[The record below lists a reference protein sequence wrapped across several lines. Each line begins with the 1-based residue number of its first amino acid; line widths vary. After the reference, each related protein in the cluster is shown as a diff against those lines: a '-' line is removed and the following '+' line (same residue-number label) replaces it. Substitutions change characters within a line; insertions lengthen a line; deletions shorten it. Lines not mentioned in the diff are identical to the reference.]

1 MTDSTPARPLDGARL
16 LLWTGLLTGLAEGLI
31 LTFRRFVQHQSVWA
45 PADVLWMAPLVYL
58 TAAVP
63 LALVAALAIRL
74 APRWCPW
81 SRLAG
86 VAGFLGAAVI
96 SAVLFGG
103 VLHWSAHLMLAAGV
117 GFQVSRRVAPPARAG
132 RGLPWLA
139 ALVLLVAVGFVAGGR
154 FLERQTARRAAA
166 HPGRGPNVLLIIWD
180 TVRAESLS
188 LYGYVR
194 PTTPETLRRAAT
206 GVTFEQAMSTAP
218 WTLGSH
224 AGMFTGRYTQEL
236 SVGWREPLR
245 TTAPTLA
252 EELAARGYRTGGF
265 VANLVAASRESGL
278 ARGFG
283 RYEDFPFTVGTAV
296 RSTLLGQRLDRWPPF
311 FRGGMRKYEPLRA
324 AAITDN
330 FLAWQGDGGGPWFAF
345 LNYFDAHDPYYPPP
359 DYRSRFQGPVRLLD
373 KYDGAIELLD
383 RELARLLDTLA
394 ARGVLDSTIVI
405 LASDHGELF
414 GEHGLHQHGN
424 SLYSQVLHVP
434 LVIWAPGRVP
444 AGLRVNRE
452 VSLRD
457 LPATVFDLAFPGA
470 PHPFPGATL
479 ARAWRDSAA
488 PPDTIL
494 AGVPKG
500 VNTPPEE
507 PVTRGNMSAVLS
519 GGLHYIVNGD
529 GALELFDR
537 RADPAEASDLGT
549 DPSRRGTMDT
559 LHRALAAR
567 IPAAWHAD
575 TARGRGRP

>member
-1 MTDSTPARPLDGARL
+1 MTEPTHTRPVDAARL
-16 LLWTGLLTGLAEGLI
+16 LLGAGLVTGLAEGAI
-31 LTFRRFVQHQSVWA
+31 LTFRRFVQHLSVWA

-58 TAAVP
+58 VAAIP
-63 LALVAALAIRL
+63 LAALAALAVRL
-74 APRWCPW
+74 APRHCTWA
-81 SRLAG
+81 RLAG
-86 VAGFLGAAVI
+86 VTGFLGATVI

-103 VLHWSAHLMLAAGV
+103 VLHWSAHLLLAAGV
-117 GFQVSRRVAPPARAG
+117 GFQCSRHSAPLAWVG
-132 RGLPWLA
+132 RRLPPLA
-139 ALVLLVAVGFVAGGR
+139 AIVVLVAIGFVAGEQWRGR
-154 FLERQTARRAAA
+154 QAARLAAG

-188 LYGYVR
+188 LYGYSR
-194 PTTPETLRRAAT
+194 PTTPATLRRAAT

-224 AGMFTGRYTQEL
+224 AGMFTGLHTQEL

-278 ARGFG
+278 ARGFA

-296 RSTLLGQRLDRWPPF
+296 RSTMLGQRLDRWGPF

-330 FLAWQGDGGGPWFAF
+330 FLAWEGGATGPWFAF

-359 DYRSRFQGPVRLLD
+359 DYRSRFSGPVRMID

-383 RELARLLDTLA
+383 QELARLLDALA
-394 ARGVLDSTIVI
+394 QRGVLDSTIV
-405 LASDHGELF
+405 LLSSDHGELF
-414 GEHGLHQHGN
+414 GEHGLYQHGN

-444 AGLRVNRE
+444 AGLRVRRE

-457 LPATVFDLAFPGA
+457 LPATVFDLAFPGE
-470 PHPFPGATL
+470 PHPFPGASL
-479 ARAWRDSAA
+479 ARTWRDSAA
-488 PPDTIL
+488 PPDTIV

-500 VNTPPEE
+500 VNTPPDE
-507 PVTRGNMSAVLS
+507 PVTRGNMSAVFR
-519 GGLHYIVNGD
+519 GGVHYILNGD
-529 GALELFDR
+529 GEPELFDR
-537 RADPAEASDLGT
+537 RADPAEERNLVA
-549 DPSRRGTMDT
+549 DPAWRGTLDS
-559 LHRALAAR
+559 LHGALASL
-567 IPAAWHAD
+567 IPGAWHAD
-575 TARGRGRP
+575 TARGRRP

>member
-1 MTDSTPARPLDGARL
+1 MTQTTPARPMDGARL
-16 LLWTGLLTGLAEGLI
+16 LLWTGLLTGLVEGAI

-58 TAAVP
+58 TAAIP
-63 LALVAALAIRL
+63 LAVAAALAIRL
-74 APRWCPW
+74 APRLCSWA
-81 SRLAG
+81 RLAG
-86 VAGFLGAAVI
+86 VAGFLGAAVL
-96 SAVLFGG
+96 SALLFGG
-103 VLHWSAHLMLAAGV
+103 LLHWSAHLLLAV
-117 GFQVSRRVAPPARAG
+117 GIGLQYSRRVAPPALAG
-132 RGLPWLA
+132 RRLPWLVA
-139 ALVLLVAVGFVAGGR
+139 AVLLVAVGFVAGNR
-154 FLERQTARRAAA
+154 LRERRAVRGAA
-166 HPGRGPNVLLIIWD
+166 SGRGPNVLLIIWD

-188 LYGYVR
+188 LYGYAR
-194 PTTPETLRRAAT
+194 PTTPETLRRAAS

-224 AGMFTGRYTQEL
+224 AGMFTGLYTQDL
-236 SVGWREPLR
+236 SVGWRTPLR
-245 TTAPTLA
+245 TSAPTLA
-252 EELAARGYRTGGF
+252 GELASRGYRTGGF

-296 RSTLLGQRLDRWPPF
+296 RSTLLGQRLDRWRPF
-311 FRGGMRKYEPLRA
+311 FRGGMRIYEPLRA

-330 FLAWQGDGGGPWFAF
+330 FLAWEGRGEGPWFAF

-359 DYRSRFQGPVRLLD
+359 GYRARFNGPVKLID
-373 KYDGAIELLD
+373 KYDGAIALLD
-383 RELARLLDTLA
+383 QELARLLDTLA

-405 LASDHGELF
+405 LTSDHGELF

-444 AGLRVNRE
+444 AGRRIPRE

-457 LPATVFDLAFPGA
+457 LPATVFDLAYPGE

-479 ARAWRDSAA
+479 ARAWRDSAT

-500 VNTPPEE
+500 VNTPATE

-537 RADPAEASDLGT
+537 RADPSETHDLAAEPA
-549 DPSRRGTMDT
+549 RRGTIDT
-559 LHRALAAR
+559 LHDALRAR
-567 IPAAWHAD
+567 IPATWHAD
-575 TARGRGRP
+575 TARGRRP